1 MVSEFINVKSFLSD
15 IKSEEFKNRK
25 TYNLET
31 STLKEKQCDCNS
43 YEEQQLPVLEAQEI
57 LLFTT
62 KTCPNC
68 KIAKKLLNDAG
79 IKYTAIDAEEQV
91 ELTRQYN
98 IKKAPTL
105 LVPNGG
111 TLERYEN
118 VSLIKK
124 FVEEYK

>member
-1 MVSEFINVKSFLSD
+1 MKLRKPNCLWHIPLKSRGTHSD
-15 IKSEEFKNRK
+15 CEN
-25 TYNLET
+25 
-31 STLKEKQCDCNS
+31 
-43 YEEQQLPVLEAQEI
+43 YEEQQLPVLEDEKI

-79 IKYTAIDAEEQV
+79 IEYVLIDAEEQV

-105 LVPNGG
+105 LVPNGS

-118 VSLIKK
+118 VSLIQKYI
-124 FVEEYK
+124 EEHK